1 MLFVSLD
8 NPHIRVSVRWS
19 TACLHKWITQQI
31 CHIMISSLQVI
42 TLDTYFF
49 GAADREKRYCRFTL
63 INKNSPFPLLPQPS
77 YFRSANRI
85 AQRPKL
91 KESERENQ
99 TGGHK
104 PRSARLFSNY
114 STQVHRHSARRYVV
128 SPLPKCAK
136 RPQFVAPAHAA
147 RQSKQRGSAA
157 ARLTAKLPNHYFP
170 PNCHFYLLLSCFNWS
185 LTALNTVSV
194 TISISRQHF
203 IIRTSIT
210 QRILIDK
217 VC

>member
-1 MLFVSLD
+1 MKIVRFLYYLNQVTSD
-8 NPHIRVSVRWS
+8 RQTVWPKGPNWRSRNVRTRPAGTSPAPHGYFPITVRKCIV
-19 TACLHKWITQQI
+19 T
-31 CHIMISSLQVI
+31 
-42 TLDTYFF
+42 
-49 GAADREKRYCRFTL
+49 
-63 INKNSPFPLLPQPS
+63 P
-77 YFRSANRI
+77 
-85 AQRPKL
+85 
-91 KESERENQ
+91 
-99 TGGHK
+99 
-104 PRSARLFSNY
+104 
-114 STQVHRHSARRYVV
+114 RRYVV

-136 RPQFVAPAHAA
+136 RPQFVVPAHAA

-194 TISISRQHF
+194 TISISRKHF